1 MPDIDSLE
9 KELGPGPM
17 RFAPKGERSFAEQLE
32 SLSPEEKKC
41 FDDLKEKWNKHIEE
55 NKTAGKTPD
64 HSYSDKMLL
73 RFARCS
79 PGRKKFVESASWKVM
94 KKFDPRYL
102 TLTAE
107 GLEKQLM
114 TKTLFPAPGL
124 KTKEGHDIF
133 YMYPARYFP
142 KQTTTEEIIDN
153 LGYCMN
159 TMCEM
164 EKASAEGI
172 GFMAYMND
180 WKMSNFSVDYCYQF
194 MMMLQGRV
202 PVRVRMFLIVN
213 PPSWFGMIWKIMKPM
228 LAPDFRK
235 KVHVIKESKIGEHLM
250 EGYETYLPD
259 EMATGKADTAAMVE
273 DFVAYRKAVE
283 VEFVKELKAKEE
295 AAKAEA
301 EKALEWKESSGVWGI
316 RFGLVRECLASIEIC
331 SLGMSDRL
339 LHA

>member
-1 MPDIDSLE
+1 MLDLITLE

-17 RFAPKGERSFAEQLE
+17 RFAPKEERSFQAQME
-32 SLSPEEKKC
+32 SLSPTEKQC
-41 FDDLKEKWNKHIEE
+41 FHNLKEKWNKHIEE
-55 NKTAGKTPD
+55 NKEKEKTPT
-64 HSYSDKMLL
+64 HSYSDEMIL

-79 PGRKKFVESASWKVM
+79 PGRNKFEETASWKVM
-94 KKFDPRYL
+94 KKFDPRFL

-107 GLEKQLM
+107 EIEKQLLS
-114 TKTLFPAPGL
+114 KTLFPVPGL
-124 KTKEGHDIF
+124 KTNEGHDIF

-142 KQTTTEEIIDN
+142 KETTTEEIIDN

-164 EKASAEGI
+164 EKASSEGI

-180 WKMSNFSVDYCYQF
+180 WKMSNFSIDYCYQF

-228 LAPDFRK
+228 LSPDFRK
-235 KVHVIKESKIGEHLM
+235 KVHVIKESKIGDFLM

-259 EMATGKADTAAMVE
+259 ETATGKADTESMVE
-273 DFVAYRKAVE
+273 DFVTYRKA
-283 VEFVKELKAKEE
+283 
-295 AAKAEA
+295 A
-301 EKALEWKESSGVWGI
+301 EKQT
-316 RFGLVRECLASIEIC
+316 
-331 SLGMSDRL
+331 M
-339 LHA
+339 